1 MKCRKSALTPRKIGT
16 LLFLSDSSDTDGSG
30 NEDEFYGFDQLVTEK
45 NDQDIDN
52 SAENPDDPQPST
64 SGVGTRDSRSV
75 VFQRKRK
82 LIFSRGQASDFS
94 NDDDSDVDCDFIA
107 LDDHSSSDSEESYSP
122 VKRQYVL
129 CCIRSG
135 SVPYAVPRGRS
146 TSRGPTPVLGSDSED
161 DVATLGMDRPQAS
174 VDGVSGDGSG
184 TAMRDSPAQGGT
196 HAADSSVQGQ
206 SGASATSPPQPQ
218 PPAQPAYDVQYPPAN
233 CMWDWQQ
240 NPNFVPKSHHFDDSQ
255 SGILPTC
262 PLGTTA
268 NELEFFELFFDQPL
282 METIVRESNKYFEY
296 TMANTIISPQSRLHR
311 WKETTVAEMYLLFC
325 NNNAYASC
333 L

>member
-1 MKCRKSALTPRKIGT
+1 MPRRKSALTPRKIGT

-30 NEDEFYGFDQLVTEK
+30 NEDKFYSFDQLVTEK

-75 VFQRKRK
+75 VPHHKRK

-94 NDDDSDVDCDFIA
+94 NDDSDVDCDFIA

-122 VKRQYVL
+122 VKRRYVRRRM
-129 CCIRSG
+129 RSG

-146 TSRGPTPVLGSDSED
+146 TSRGPTPVLDSDSED
-161 DVATLGMDRPQAS
+161 DVATLGMERPQAS

-184 TAMRDSPAQGGT
+184 TAMCDSPGHAGT

-206 SGASATSPPQPQ
+206 SEAPATRPPQP
-218 PPAQPAYDVQYPPAN
+218 QPAYDVQYPPAN
-233 CMWDWQQ
+233 RMWDWQQ
-240 NPNFVPKSHHFDDSQ
+240 NPNFVSKPHHFDDSQ
-255 SGILPTC
+255 SGILPT
-262 PLGTTA
+262 
-268 NELEFFELFFDQPL
+268 
-282 METIVRESNKYFEY
+282 
-296 TMANTIISPQSRLHR
+296 
-311 WKETTVAEMYLLFC
+311 
-325 NNNAYASC
+325 
-333 L
+333 

>member
-1 MKCRKSALTPRKIGT
+1 MPCRKSALTPRKIGT

-30 NEDEFYGFDQLVTEK
+30 NEDEFYGFDQLMTEK

-52 SAENPDDPQPST
+52 SAGNPDDPQPST

-75 VFQRKRK
+75 VPQRKRK
-82 LIFSRGQASDFS
+82 LIFSRGQDSDFS
-94 NDDDSDVDCDFIA
+94 NDDSDVVCDFIA

-122 VKRQYVL
+122 VKRRYV
-129 CCIRSG
+129 RRRMHSG
-135 SVPYAVPRGRS
+135 SVPYAVPRGRSTSRS

-174 VDGVSGDGSG
+174 VVGVSGDGSG

-206 SGASATSPPQPQ
+206 SGASATSPPQPS
-218 PPAQPAYDVQYPPAN
+218 AQPAYDVQYPPAN
-233 CMWDWQQ
+233 RMWDWQQ
-240 NPNFVPKSHHFDDSQ
+240 NPNFVPKPHHFDDSQ
-255 SGILPTC
+255 SGILLTC
-262 PLGTTA
+262 PLGTMA

-282 METIVRESNKYFEY
+282 METIVRENSHE
-296 TMANTIISPQSRLHR
+296 S
-311 WKETTVAEMYLLFC
+311 VAEGFNIVLGDLPYG
-325 NNNAYASC
+325 
-333 L
+333 